1 MQFENSIK
9 AAFEKA
15 TLENKPVFVEFYNS
29 ECVVCLKLEP
39 SFSDAKMGEFYNAHF
54 VNYKLDTRK
63 MKPEDS
69 FFIAK
74 SGLQLTSVPYFLF
87 FDVNENLL
95 HYSDPKPDVNVLIET
110 GNTALNPDERTGGLE
125 KKYKNGDRSIKTLYA
140 YSLLVQ
146 LYNNDSLTTILA
158 DDLFTSFPKND
169 LDSKK
174 SYIITKNCV
183 NSIENGFF
191 KYWIQHMDKW
201 VAWESEKHKGQEKQR
216 LADIVRKS
224 IYSKEA
230 ENWNLEKIA
239 EVKKYILL
247 TELSNDPEAFFW
259 EQETTLLV
267 QQKRYDEALS
277 IGKQMLD
284 EEKKGIKASLGVIR
298 HFFNILSTSNELNIV
313 KKWLDKIASRREDIS
328 DQADIMYLNALYYTK
343 TNQAE
348 QARKTIAAALV
359 FYQKNKLDTKLLT
372 DLNNIK

>member
-1 MQFENSIK
+1 MSLKLLLKFYLQLLFMLKQAMLFYLLILPFFVVHAQSVQFENSIK

-15 TLENKPVFVEFYNS
+15 TLENKAVFVEFYNS
-29 ECVVCLKLEP
+29 ECIVCLKLEP
-39 SFSDAKMGEFYNAHF
+39 SFSDARMGEFYNAHF
-54 VNYKLDTRK
+54 VNYKLDTRQ

-87 FDVNENLL
+87 FDVNKNLL
-95 HYSDPKPDVNVLIET
+95 HYSDPKPDVSALIET

-201 VAWESEKHKGQEKQR
+201 VALESEKHKGQEKQR
-216 LADIVRKS
+216 LADIVR
-224 IYSKEA
+224 EV
-230 ENWNLEKIA
+230 NL
-239 EVKKYILL
+239 
-247 TELSNDPEAFFW
+247 
-259 EQETTLLV
+259 Q
-267 QQKRYDEALS
+267 
-277 IGKQMLD
+277 
-284 EEKKGIKASLGVIR
+284 
-298 HFFNILSTSNELNIV
+298 
-313 KKWLDKIASRREDIS
+313 
-328 DQADIMYLNALYYTK
+328 
-343 TNQAE
+343 
-348 QARKTIAAALV
+348 
-359 FYQKNKLDTKLLT
+359 
-372 DLNNIK
+372 